1 MVPTKRSAMAFARG
15 ARTGV
20 LMIWMSMAANTASK
34 AAVNLLS
41 RSRIK
46 NRKRRWAVVEVHEQG
61 LGDPAASDEVSV
73 PAQDRGRGDLESA
86 AATSG

>member
-1 MVPTKRSAMAFARG
+1 MKRSAIALG

-20 LMIWMSMAANTASK
+20 RMIRMPALANPASK

-46 NRKRRWAVVEVHEQG
+46 NRNRSAPSPRSINRLRACWVTQAPVGRAVI
-61 LGDPAASDEVSV
+61 PA
-73 PAQDRGRGDLESA
+73 
-86 AATSG
+86 TCT